1 MRVPFT
7 WKVTGWF
14 TVGWSPEFGL
24 GGAISVF
31 EGAQNHRLIFTC
43 TPVGDGRSDLFY
55 SIWWPR
61 VPGDDSDVPDGKL
74 RELIERQLLS
84 TVFDDLRIWRHQRYV
99 EHPALSKADTKGYMA
114 LRKWAAQFYEV
125 PA

>member
-1 MRVPFT
+1 M
-7 WKVTGWF
+7 
-14 TVGWSPEFGL
+14 FGL

-43 TPVGDGRSDLFY
+43 TPVDDECSDLFY

-61 VPGDDSDVPDGKL
+61 VPGDDADVPHGKL
-74 RELIERQLLS
+74 REVIEKQFLS
-84 TVFDDLRIWRHQRYV
+84 TVFDDLRIWRYQKYV
-99 EHPALSKADTKGYMA
+99 EHPALSKVDAKGYMA
-114 LRKWAAQFYEV
+114 LRKWAKQFYDV